1 MTWKTG
7 FWKTGFWKTG
17 FRLALMLAG
26 IAALPLS
33 VSAQQ
38 PQPDQLFEPPPG
50 ASPPSQ
56 TVPPPAGAPKAA
68 KSKAATNA
76 ASLQAGA
83 PKDAKP
89 KAAPADSLVG
99 SWTGPV
105 TQVAHD
111 KGFTIVVTIRP
122 GGGDTEYPELAC
134 SGKLTRAA
142 GSGSYVF
149 YTEKITRGRHA
160 DGGRCPDGTVT
171 IARAGDKL
179 AFSWFATVEGIP
191 VFAYA
196 TLSKK

>member
-1 MTWKTG
+1 
-7 FWKTGFWKTG
+7 
-17 FRLALMLAG
+17 MLAG
-26 IAALPLS
+26 IAAFSLPAAS
-33 VSAQQ
+33 QQ

-50 ASPPSQ
+50 TSPPSQ
-56 TVPPPAGAPKAA
+56 AAPAQAGAPKAA
-68 KSKAATNA
+68 KSKTPPKPAADA
-76 ASLQAGA
+76 AAPQAGA

-89 KAAPADSLVG
+89 KTTPTSAPKAADSLVG
-99 SWTGPV
+99 SWSGPV
-105 TQVAHD
+105 TQVEHD